1 MDVRMEED
9 DEKMREDDDNQEM
22 YDNIDIIREL
32 TFGKDAT
39 KFATKFNEEEISN
52 IKRTEEKL
60 SRMIDLEIVPI
71 LDRYYSRN
79 TNYYKST
86 LLATL
91 FFINRDF
98 ILPYDIAYS
107 LMNRSLSNKG
117 RYSTKTVN
125 EWKVFLHQ
133 ETYKK
138 IYTFSLGGVDID
150 KILRILYDIFR
161 HHTINEEI
169 TMKDIDYLGVIL
181 RYMMYYIH
189 NNTKKRNENIES
201 LIRAKPDIINFNED
215 EIKYIYVVYNF
226 FSGML
231 GWNIITIIELE
242 NYSTIF
248 GTELTVNNLINKTN
262 AILDGKIILS
272 QKFMLNIFMPNFY
285 QIFMSL
291 RDYDKLDL
299 ILYIVDYNINP
310 WEQGHNI
317 PEINFLDYEVNKVKF
332 PGLKNYKNKISKKS
346 IMDFLLRTEISEE
359 EIQEWNEIYRS
370 QHGDDAIPPPP
381 PDWWLLSRSA
391 DVHTKKHVRITDC
404 RIKLLMKNQ
413 TSKYIEKIAE
423 EIEVET
429 ARLSYK
435 NGKEDNVVNLT
446 EYVKEHTVTKDEILR
461 CRIDENSQRYYGY
474 GEIYDN
480 EEASILPVD
489 ERVEICDIVIKIWEV
504 IQSTKNTHM
513 YETLVIQFIGAFKEH
528 ISQGVCN
535 QGWVGGLTSIFGSYS
550 KELGYLC
557 ISEKEEEIEELV
569 SMFLI
574 DMKDDIIPVQY
585 PTVNKLFVEISN
597 ILLDA
602 KYEDEWDYANHTPE
616 ENSSFDEKVKMYDI
630 LYEDDTV
637 SKELKIKTMKEFVD
651 CMLPTFFMRALDYF
665 ENKETTIKLKEAVK
679 SAIETFKQFQID
691 KICGSSKR

>member
-1 MDVRMEED
+1 MDRMEED
-9 DEKMREDDDNQEM
+9 DEKMREDDSNQEM

-32 TFGKDAT
+32 TFGKDENN
-39 KFATKFNEEEISN
+39 FATQFNEEEISN
-52 IKRTEEKL
+52 IEKTEKELFKMINLKVRPLLKRF
-60 SRMIDLEIVPI
+60 
-71 LDRYYSRN
+71 YSSIER
-79 TNYYKST
+79 TVS
-86 LLATL
+86 LISVL

-98 ILPYDIAYS
+98 ILPYNKGGYSSAY
-107 LMNRSLSNKG
+107 RSLNNKG

-125 EWKVFLHQ
+125 EWKLLLDR
-133 ETYKK
+133 ETYQK
-138 IYTFSLGGVDID
+138 IYTFSLGGVDMD
-150 KILRILYDIFR
+150 KIMKILNELFTTD
-161 HHTINEEI
+161 TINQEL
-169 TMKDIDYLGVIL
+169 TMNDVDYLGLIL
-181 RYMMYYIH
+181 RYKMYYIH
-189 NNTKKRNENIES
+189 NMKTRNENIES
-201 LIRAKPDIINFNED
+201 LIRIKPEIISFNED
-215 EIKYIYVVYNF
+215 EIKYIYVIYRVF
-226 FSGML
+226 RGIVSGSK
-231 GWNIITIIELE
+231 IITVIELE
-242 NYSTIF
+242 NYSTLF
-248 GTELTVNNLINKTN
+248 NTEITLNFLLSNLPFVLSNDIM
-262 AILDGKIILS
+262 LS
-272 QKFMLNIFMPNFY
+272 QNFMLNIFMPKFY
-285 QIFMSL
+285 SVFMGL
-291 RDYDKLDL
+291 RDHNKLKIINYL
-299 ILYIVDYNINP
+299 IYYNINP
-310 WEQGHNI
+310 WEYNI
-317 PEINFLDYEVNKVKF
+317 PEMNFLDYEVNKANF
-332 PGLKNYKNKISKKS
+332 PGIKKYKNKISKKT

-370 QHGDDAIPPPP
+370 QYGDDAIPPPP

-435 NGKEDNVVNLT
+435 NGKEDNVANLT

-528 ISQGVCN
+528 ISKGVCN

-602 KYEDEWDYANHTPE
+602 KYEDDWDYASHTPE

-630 LYEDDTV
+630 LYEDDTAP
-637 SKELKIKTMKEFVD
+637 KELKIKTMKEFVD